1 MTRIMLSVQIGMTI
15 IVTIVISYISKNIID
30 KKVREREEEIDEIE

>member
-1 MTRIMLSVQIGMTI
+1 MTRIMLAVQIGMTI